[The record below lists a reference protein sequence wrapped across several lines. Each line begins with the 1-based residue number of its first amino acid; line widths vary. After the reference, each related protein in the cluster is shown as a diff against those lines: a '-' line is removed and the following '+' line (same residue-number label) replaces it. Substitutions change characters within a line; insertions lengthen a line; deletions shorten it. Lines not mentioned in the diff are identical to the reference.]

1 MAEPWS
7 IVADHPIDR
16 EPFGLVFADD
26 STFAEAEH
34 IARHLLASFNLLGTF
49 LPTSPDFPTAGHY
62 LLTYRVAPETLPR
75 LTTIWARDLDDA
87 MLRLN
92 ILAADGILFMP
103 SPG

>member
-16 EPFGLVFADD
+16 EPFGLVFSDD

-34 IARHLLASFNLLGTF
+34 IARHLLSSFNLLGTY
-49 LPTSPDFPTAGHY
+49 LPTNPDFPAAGHY